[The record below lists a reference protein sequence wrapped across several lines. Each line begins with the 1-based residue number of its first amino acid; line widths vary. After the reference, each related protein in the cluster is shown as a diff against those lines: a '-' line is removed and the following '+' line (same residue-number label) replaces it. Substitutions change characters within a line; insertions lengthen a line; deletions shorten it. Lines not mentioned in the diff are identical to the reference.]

1 MDVLSWMIR
10 DDVRDDGHDDGHDD
24 DRDVDHGRD
33 LQFHWMET
41 YFAEFCLHDLSLVL
55 SIVLVREIEFAPKQ
69 M

>member
-1 MDVLSWMIR
+1 MIHG
-10 DDVRDDGHDDGHDD
+10 DVRDDDGHDD
-24 DRDVDHGRD
+24 DRDVGHGRD

-41 YFAEFCLHDLSLVL
+41 YSVESCLHDLSLVL